1 MKVRAWLLTLKNCVN
16 CESVAENRNIDAL
29 YKNKAF
35 LQNELTE
42 NNKLIKSL
50 IPNYIPKKSYR
61 CNSTIK
67 ATTNYSRAE
76 HKGTSI
82 STQQV

>member
-1 MKVRAWLLTLKNCVN
+1 MSEIYFYFYFTFKKYIESPRLTLKNCVN

-50 IPNYIPKKSYR
+50 IPNYIPKKSY
-61 CNSTIK
+61 
-67 ATTNYSRAE
+67 
-76 HKGTSI
+76 
-82 STQQV
+82 